1 MQCQANMICTDF
13 ALKWLLA
20 VNPNIV
26 CLITPKMRCFSN
38 PMIKQFLY
46 FGKLSQKFHECVLT

>member
-46 FGKLSQKFHECVLT
+46 FGKLS